1 MYKIYYTHKSR
12 RNLEEI
18 SKFIA
23 LDNSYYAQKVIERIT
38 FFVDSYL
45 SLFEKWGKLISWEEN
60 IRIIIEPTFRYRIVY
75 KIIDNNIYIVS
86 ISKYKKIDTK

>member
-45 SLFEKWGKLISWEEN
+45 SLFEK
-60 IRIIIEPTFRYRIVY
+60 
-75 KIIDNNIYIVS
+75 
-86 ISKYKKIDTK
+86 